1 MQLKLKVTPAALA
14 QAFVR
19 TVCASALMAAAVANG
34 ADWKPTANA
43 VEIVIPSGAGA
54 GLDTA
59 GRMIKSLFD
68 QGQLLSAGS
77 VVINKPGAGGTVAY
91 QYLNQYAGNGNYI
104 SLSSPGIVTNRLMG
118 IGKIDYRD
126 LTPISRLYSDNVVV
140 IVKADS
146 PLKDARDL
154 MARLRRDPQSLSL
167 GIATAL
173 GGANH
178 IALASALK
186 AGGVDVK
193 NTLNVVYKSGANA
206 VSDLLGGHV
215 DVVPVAA
222 PAAVSQL
229 QSGRVRAIAVTSP
242 QRLSGSLA
250 GIPTW
255 REQGIEASYTAWRV
269 VVGPQGMS
277 TGQISYWEGVFAK
290 LATMPEWKT
299 ALERNYWIDE
309 YLNNR
314 DTKAFLEQ
322 QLAAHQAI
330 LGDLGLQK

>member
-1 MQLKLKVTPAALA
+1 MKRKFTSA
-14 QAFVR
+14 QAAFIQGCVQ
-19 TVCASALMAAAVANG
+19 TFFAGLMMTAAVAGG
-34 ADWKPTANA
+34 AEWKPTANA
-43 VEIVIPSGAGA
+43 VEMVIPSGAGA

-68 QGQLLSAGS
+68 QAQLISAAT

-91 QYLNQYAGNGNYI
+91 QYLNQYAGNGHYI

-126 LTPISRLYSDNVVV
+126 LTPVSRLYSDNVVV
-140 IVKADS
+140 IVRADS
-146 PLKDARDL
+146 PVKDARDL
-154 MARLRRDPQSLSL
+154 MVRLRQDPKSLSL

-206 VSDLLGGHV
+206 VADLLGGHV

-222 PAAVSQL
+222 PAAASQL
-229 QSGRVRAIAVTSP
+229 QSGRVRAIAVSSP
-242 QRLSGSLA
+242 RRLTGALS

-269 VVGPQGMS
+269 VLGPQGM
-277 TGQISYWEGVFAK
+277 TAGQIGYWEGVFAK
-290 LATMPEWKT
+290 VAAMPEWKT

-314 DTKAFLEQ
+314 DTKVFLEQ
-322 QLAAHQAI
+322 QLAAHQTI
-330 LGDLGLQK
+330 LGELGLQK